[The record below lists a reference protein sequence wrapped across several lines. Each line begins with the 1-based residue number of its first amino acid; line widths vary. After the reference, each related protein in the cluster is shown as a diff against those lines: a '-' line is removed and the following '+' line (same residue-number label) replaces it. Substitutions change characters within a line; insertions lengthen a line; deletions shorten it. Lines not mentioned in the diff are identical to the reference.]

1 MEAVERLPFESQKLI
16 WQQLAEKARISA
28 LTPQE
33 HELYEESWLNY
44 CTNMNVLETAK
55 EEGLA
60 EGRAEGREE
69 GLAEGLK
76 EGRAEGEARLWDAAR
91 NLKSQ
96 GVPITVIGQATGLSE
111 EELTQL

>member
-60 EGRAEGREE
+60 EGREK
-69 GLAEGLK
+69 GLAES
-76 EGRAEGEARLWDAAR
+76 RINIAR
-91 NLKSQ
+91 NLKSI
-96 GVPITVIGQATGLSE
+96 GMAVDVIMHVTGLSQE
-111 EELTQL
+111 DIEAL